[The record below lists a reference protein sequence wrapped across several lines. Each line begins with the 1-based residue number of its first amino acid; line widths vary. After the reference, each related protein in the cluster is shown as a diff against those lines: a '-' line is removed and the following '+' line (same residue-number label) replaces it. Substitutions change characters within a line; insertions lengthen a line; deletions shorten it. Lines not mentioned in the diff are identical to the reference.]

1 MRSERFTSFDGT
13 GIAYRRWAVTDDG
26 GRPPVILHHGFAV
39 DSELNWVATGVV
51 DRLGADGFDVVT
63 IDARGHGQSDKPHGS
78 IWYGE
83 DAMARDL
90 SKLADHLGLEHF
102 DVIGYSMGAIVA
114 LVAATQE
121 PRIRR
126 LVVGGVGAG
135 VVELGGVD
143 TRALPAEDL
152 VDALLAED
160 PAQIP
165 RPAMREF
172 RAFADMAGA
181 DRLALAAHASVVR
194 HGPLPYQDIRARSLV
209 LAGDADPL
217 ADRPEV
223 LASAIGAQLV
233 IVPGDHLAAVAH
245 PDFVSTASAFLADS
259 D

>member
-1 MRSERFTSFDGT
+1 MTTERFASFDGT
-13 GIAYRRWAVTDDG
+13 SIAYRRWAASDG
-26 GRPPVILHHGFAV
+26 GDGPPVILHHGFAV
-39 DSELNWVATGVV
+39 DAELNWVATGVV

-63 IDARGHGQSDKPHGS
+63 IDARGHGRSDKPHGS

-83 DAMARDL
+83 DAMARDV
-90 SKLADHLGLEHF
+90 SKLADHLGLPHF
-102 DVIGYSMGAIVA
+102 DLVGYSMGAIVSV
-114 LVAATQE
+114 VAATQE
-121 PRIRR
+121 RRIRR

-152 VDALLAED
+152 VDALLAND
-160 PAQIP
+160 PDKIP

-172 RAFADMAGA
+172 RAFVDLAGA

-194 HGPLPYQDIRARSLV
+194 HGPLPYEDIRARSLV
-209 LAGDADPL
+209 VVGDADPL

-245 PDFVSTASAFLADS
+245 PDFVSTVSAFLAEPA
-259 D
+259 